1 MANVEKF
8 IRDGKVAVIYSPGY
22 GAGWS
27 TWNKKAQESFMFD
40 KNLVIAV
47 LDGDDEKIKKIAIE
61 ILPDAY
67 ISEREIAE
75 GLRVAWLEQG
85 EKFFIKEYDGSES
98 IVLMKDFKTFEA

>member
-27 TWNKKAQESFMFD
+27 TWNKREAEKLMFD
-40 KNLVIAV
+40 KKIVIAV
-47 LDGDDEKIKKIAIE
+47 LEGNHKEIKKIAKE
-61 ILPDAY
+61 FFPDDY
-67 ISEREIAE
+67 ISEREIE
-75 GLRVAWLEQG
+75 CLKIAWLEPG
-85 EKFFIKEYDGSES
+85 EKFFIKEYDGAES

>member
-47 LDGDDEKIKKIAIE
+47 LNGNHKEIERIALQ

-67 ISEREIAE
+67 ISSTIEEVLKI
-75 GLRVAWLEQG
+75 AWLEQG